1 MTVRTL
7 FATADLQEGWKAM
20 RAPVP
25 ALLLGLIVLGLVFH
39 EEIAAAVFIW
49 YESTAYSHCYF
60 IIPIAAYL
68 AWDRRHSLASVP
80 IVPLPWA
87 ALLALPLGAAW
98 LVAERLGIME
108 GRQLVAMTLVEVLFL
123 TVLGWRMCW
132 ALAAPL
138 LYLYFL
144 VPFGAFV
151 TPKLQDFTTGFINGG
166 LDFLEI
172 PYNSDGYT
180 IEIPEGR
187 FYVAEA
193 CAGLRF
199 LIASIAFGTLYAC
212 LMYRSFLRRA
222 LFMLA
227 SIIIP
232 IIANGFRALG
242 IVVLGHLLGSAQAA
256 AADHI
261 LYGWLFFSIVI
272 LLLILA
278 GLPFREDVRAKE
290 AAEAEPYAGPP
301 PASPAPRRLLF
312 AAVLAA
318 AFAVIGPATSAWLDR
333 SAQPA
338 SAIPAP
344 VFTAVAG
351 CHPMSA
357 GASAAAPDVAVQRF
371 ACATGQLTVTVQA
384 FPPRSNPARVIT
396 AERWATGEF
405 DGGDETVV
413 SNLQVPGIEPDNWRL
428 VLTTEP
434 PRVTVAA
441 LWIDGKPATGGLAGR
456 LAMARDSLAGSAYA
470 PMLVTV
476 SMQFPRT
483 QMSSNDAQSAQR
495 LIRAFLTAQGKFSEQ
510 ISQLAMAAA
519 R

>member
-7 FATADLQEGWKAM
+7 FAAAELQEGWKVM

-25 ALLLGLIVLGLVFH
+25 ALLLGLAVLGLVFH

-49 YESTAYSHCYF
+49 YDSTAYSHCF
-60 IIPIAAYL
+60 FVIPIAAYL
-68 AWDRRHSLASVP
+68 AWDRRHSLASVT
-80 IVPLPWA
+80 IEPLPWA

-108 GRQLVAMTLVEVLFL
+108 GRQLVALTLLQVLFL
-123 TVLGWRMCW
+123 TVLGWRMWW

-151 TPKLQDFTTGFINGG
+151 TPKLQDFTTGFINQG

-172 PYNSDGYT
+172 PYASDGYT

-199 LIASIAFGTLYAC
+199 LIASIAFGALYAC

-227 SIIIP
+227 SVIIP

-261 LYGWLFFSIVI
+261 LYGWVFFSIVI

-278 GLPFREDVRAKE
+278 GLPFREDMQAK
-290 AAEAEPYAGPP
+290 AAELPHTGQP
-301 PASPAPRRLLF
+301 PASPGMRRLLF
-312 AAVLAA
+312 AAALTAI
-318 AFAVIGPATSAWLDR
+318 FACIGPLTSAWLDR
-333 SAQPA
+333 SAQAA
-338 SAIPAP
+338 SLMPAP
-344 VFTAVAG
+344 VFAAG
-351 CHPMSA
+351 GGCRPASP
-357 GASAAAPDVAVQRF
+357 GAFVTPPDVAVQRF
-371 ACATGQLTVTVQA
+371 ICPTGQLTATVQA
-384 FPPRSNPARVIT
+384 FPPRSNPASVLATQRQ
-396 AERWATGEF
+396 ATGESSGN
-405 DGGDETVV
+405 DDTVV
-413 SNLQVPGIEPDNWRL
+413 SSLEVPGSEPASWHL
-428 VLTTEP
+428 VLTNEP
-434 PRVTVAA
+434 ARVTATA
-441 LWIDGKPATGGLAGR
+441 LWIDGKPATGGLSGR
-456 LAMARDSLAGSAYA
+456 IAMAHDSLAGSAYA

-476 SMQFPRT
+476 TMQFPRPQLT
-483 QMSSNDAQSAQR
+483 SSDQQYAQR
-495 LIRAFLTAQGKFSEQ
+495 VIRAFLVAQGKFSEQ

>member
-7 FATADLQEGWKAM
+7 FATAELQEGWKAV

-25 ALLLGLIVLGLVFH
+25 ALLLGLVVLGLVFH
-39 EEIAAAVFIW
+39 EEIAAAVFVW
-49 YESTAYSHCYF
+49 YDSTAYSHCYF
-60 IIPIAAYL
+60 VIPIAAYL
-68 AWDRRHSLASVP
+68 AWDRRQLLAAEP
-80 IVPLPWA
+80 IEPLPWA

-98 LVAERLGIME
+98 LMAERLGIME

-151 TPKLQDFTTGFINGG
+151 TPKLQDFTLNFINGG

-172 PYNSDGYT
+172 PYASDGYT

-199 LIASIAFGTLYAC
+199 LIASIAFGALYAC

-256 AADHI
+256 AADHV

-278 GLPFREDVRAKE
+278 GLPFREDVRAN
-290 AAEAEPYAGPP
+290 AAEPPAGAM
-301 PASPAPRRLLF
+301 PASPSTRRLLF
-312 AAVLAA
+312 AAVLSAI
-318 AFAVIGPATSAWLDR
+318 FATIGPATSAWLDR
-333 SAQPA
+333 LAPAVSAM
-338 SAIPAP
+338 PAP

-351 CHPMSA
+351 CRPMSA
-357 GASAAAPDVAVQRF
+357 GAFATAPDVAVQRF
-371 ACATGQLTVTVQA
+371 ACAMGQLTVTVQA

-396 AERWATGEF
+396 AQRRATGEIV
-405 DGGDETVV
+405 GSDETVV
-413 SNLQVPGIEPDNWRL
+413 SSLEVPGIEPSSWRL
-428 VLTTEP
+428 VLTAGP
-434 PRVTVAA
+434 ARVTAAA

-456 LAMARDSLAGSAYA
+456 LAMVRDSLAGSAYA

-476 SMQFPRT
+476 TMQFPRP
-483 QMSSNDAQSAQR
+483 QMYASEEQFAQR
-495 LIRAFLTAQGKFSEQ
+495 LIRTFLRAQGKLSEQ
-510 ISQLAMAAA
+510 ITQLAMAAA

>member
-7 FATADLQEGWKAM
+7 FATADLPESWKAL

-25 ALLLGLIVLGLVFH
+25 ALLLGLVVLGLVFH
-39 EEIAAAVFIW
+39 EEIASAVFIW
-49 YESTAYSHCYF
+49 YDSTAYSHCYF
-60 IIPIAAYL
+60 VIPIAAYL

-80 IVPLPWA
+80 IVALPWA

-144 VPFGAFV
+144 VPFGAFL
-151 TPKLQDFTTGFINGG
+151 TPRLQDFTTNFINGG
-166 LDFLEI
+166 LDFLQI
-172 PYNSDGYT
+172 PYATDGYT

-199 LIASIAFGTLYAC
+199 LIASIAFGALYAC

-227 SIIIP
+227 SVIIP

-278 GLPFREDVRAKE
+278 GLPFREDVRAKADE
-290 AAEAEPYAGPP
+290 EPYAGAVPAP
-301 PASPAPRRLLF
+301 PAMRGLLF
-312 AAVLAA
+312 AAALAA
-318 AFAVIGPATSAWLDR
+318 VFATIGPATSAWLDR
-333 SAQPA
+333 SA
-338 SAIPAP
+338 SAVVAMPRP
-344 VFTAVAG
+344 VFTAAAG
-351 CHPMSA
+351 CRPMSPEA
-357 GASAAAPDVAVQRF
+357 FATAPDVATQHF
-371 ACATGQLTVTVQA
+371 ACAAAQLTVTVQA

-396 AERWATGEF
+396 AQRQTTGEIG
-405 DGGDETVV
+405 GGDETVV
-413 SNLQVPGIEPDNWRL
+413 SNLEVPGIEPSNWRL
-428 VLTTEP
+428 VLTEAP
-434 PRVTVAA
+434 ARVTAAA
-441 LWIDGKPATGGLAGR
+441 LWIDGKPATGGLTGR
-456 LAMARDSLAGSAYA
+456 LAMARDSLVGSAYA

-476 SMQFPRT
+476 SMQFPRP
-483 QMSSNDAQSAQR
+483 QMFSSDEQFAQR
-495 LIRAFLTAQGKFSEQ
+495 LIRAFLTAQGKLSEQ
-510 ISQLAMAAA
+510 ITQLAMAAA

>member
-1 MTVRTL
+1 MTVRTM
-7 FATADLQEGWKAM
+7 FAAADLQEGWKVL

-25 ALLLGLIVLGLVFH
+25 ALLFGLVVLGLVFH
-39 EEIAAAVFIW
+39 EEIGAAVSVW
-49 YESTAYSHCYF
+49 YDSTAYSHCFF
-60 IIPIAAYL
+60 IVPIAAYL
-68 AWDRRHSLASVP
+68 AWDRRQLLASVP
-80 IVPLPWA
+80 IEPLPWA
-87 ALLALPLGAAW
+87 ALLALPLAAAW
-98 LVAERLGIME
+98 LIAERLGIME
-108 GRQLVAMTLVEVLFL
+108 GRQLVAMTLLEVLFL

-144 VPFGAFV
+144 VPFGAFL
-151 TPKLQDFTTGFINGG
+151 TPKLQDFTTGFINNG

-172 PYNSDGYT
+172 PYATDGYT

-212 LMYRSFLRRA
+212 LMYRSFARRA

-227 SIIIP
+227 SVIIP

-242 IVVLGHLLGSAQAA
+242 IVLLGHLLGSAQAA

-261 LYGWLFFSIVI
+261 LYGWIFFSIII

-290 AAEAEPYAGPP
+290 AAEAEPYAGPA
-301 PASPAPRRLLF
+301 PAAPATRRLLF
-312 AAVLAA
+312 AAALAA
-318 AFAVIGPATSAWLDR
+318 IFACVGPATSAWLDR
-333 SAQPA
+333 SAQAA
-338 SAIPAP
+338 SAMPAP

-351 CHPMSA
+351 CRPMAA
-357 GASAAAPDVAVQRF
+357 GAFAATADVAVQRF

-396 AERWATGEF
+396 AERRATGEL
-405 DGGDETVV
+405 GGDDETVV
-413 SNLQVPGIEPDNWRL
+413 TSMQVPGIEPDNWRL
-428 VLTTEP
+428 VLTSEP
-434 PRVTVAA
+434 ARVTAAA
-441 LWIDGKPATGGLAGR
+441 LWVDGKPATGGLTGR
-456 LAMARDSLAGSAYA
+456 LAMARNSLAGSAYA
-470 PMLVTV
+470 PMLVSV
-476 SMQFPRT
+476 AMQFPRA
-483 QMSSNDAQSAQR
+483 QLSSSDEQFAQR
-495 LIRAFLTAQGKFSEQ
+495 LIRTFLTAQGKFSEQ

>member
-7 FATADLQEGWKAM
+7 FATADLPESWKAL

-25 ALLLGLIVLGLVFH
+25 ALLLGLVVLGLVFH
-39 EEIAAAVFIW
+39 EEIASAVFIW
-49 YESTAYSHCYF
+49 YDSTAYSHCYF
-60 IIPIAAYL
+60 VIPIAAYL

-80 IVPLPWA
+80 IVALPWA

-144 VPFGAFV
+144 VPFGAFL
-151 TPKLQDFTTGFINGG
+151 TPRLQDFTTNFINGG
-166 LDFLEI
+166 LDFLQI
-172 PYNSDGYT
+172 PYATDGYT

-199 LIASIAFGTLYAC
+199 LIASIAFGALYAC

-227 SIIIP
+227 SVIIP

-278 GLPFREDVRAKE
+278 GLPFREDMQAAAVE
-290 AAEAEPYAGPP
+290 AYAGPP

-318 AFAVIGPATSAWLDR
+318 VLASVGPAASAWLDR
-333 SAQPA
+333 SAKEVA
-338 SAIPAP
+338 ALPAP
-344 VFTAVAG
+344 VFTTIPG
-351 CHPMSA
+351 CRPLPA
-357 GASAAAPDVAVQRF
+357 EGLATTPDVAVRRF
-371 ACATGQLTVTVQA
+371 ACGAEQLTVTVQA

-396 AERWATGEF
+396 AQRHATGEME
-405 DGGDETVV
+405 GGDETVV
-413 SNLQVPGIEPDNWRL
+413 SSLQVPGIEPENWRL
-428 VLTTEP
+428 VLIPEP
-434 PRVTVAA
+434 ARVTVAA
-441 LWIDGKPATGGLAGR
+441 LWIDGRPATGGLAGR
-456 LAMARDSLAGSAYA
+456 LAMARDSLVGSAYA

-476 SMQFPRT
+476 SMQFPRP
-483 QMSSNDAQSAQR
+483 QMFSSDEQFAQR
-495 LIRAFLTAQGKFSEQ
+495 LIRAFLTAQGKLSEQ
-510 ISQLAMAAA
+510 ITQLAMAAA

>member
-7 FATADLQEGWKAM
+7 FATDLQEGWKVM

-25 ALLLGLIVLGLVFH
+25 ALLLGLVVLGLVFH
-39 EEIAAAVFIW
+39 EEIASAVFIW
-49 YESTAYSHCYF
+49 YDSTAYSHCF
-60 IIPIAAYL
+60 FVLPIAAYL
-68 AWDRRHSLASVP
+68 AWDRRHSLAAVP
-80 IVPLPWA
+80 IEPLPLA
-87 ALLALPLGAAW
+87 ALLALPLGAVW

-108 GRQLVAMTLVEVLFL
+108 GRQLVAMTLLQVLFL
-123 TVLGWRMCW
+123 TVLGRRMYW

-144 VPFGAFV
+144 VPFGAFL
-151 TPKLQDFTTGFINGG
+151 TPRLQDFTTGFVNNG
-166 LDFLEI
+166 LDFLQI
-172 PYNSDGYT
+172 PYNSDGFL

-199 LIASIAFGTLYAC
+199 LIASIAFGALYAC
-212 LMYRSFLRRA
+212 LMYRSFWRRA
-222 LFMLA
+222 LFMVA
-227 SIIIP
+227 SVIIP

-242 IVVLGHLLGSAQAA
+242 IVVLGHILGSAQAA

-278 GLPFREDVRAKE
+278 GLPFREDVRAKADE
-290 AAEAEPYAGPP
+290 KLYAGPP
-301 PASPAPRRLLF
+301 PASPDMRRLLF
-312 AAVLAA
+312 AAALAA
-318 AFAVIGPATSAWLDR
+318 VFATIGPFTSAWLDR
-333 SAQPA
+333 SAKAA

-344 VFTAVAG
+344 VFTTLAG
-351 CHPMSA
+351 CRPMSL
-357 GASAAAPDVAVQRF
+357 AAFATAPDVATQRF
-371 ACATGQLTVTVQA
+371 VCPVGELTATVQA

-396 AERWATGEF
+396 AQRLATGEA
-405 DGGDETVV
+405 GGNDDTVV
-413 SNLQVPGIEPDNWRL
+413 SSLQVPGMEPANWHL
-428 VLTTEP
+428 VLTSEP
-434 PRVTVAA
+434 ARVTATA

-456 LAMARDSLAGSAYA
+456 LAMARDSLAGSTYA

-476 SMQFPRT
+476 TMQLPRQ
-483 QMSSNDAQSAQR
+483 QMSSNDEQFAQR
-495 LIRAFLTAQGKFSEQ
+495 VIRAFLAAQGKFSEQ
-510 ISQLAMAAA
+510 ITQLAMAAA

>member
-1 MTVRTL
+1 MTVRTM
-7 FATADLQEGWKAM
+7 FATADLQEGWKAI
-20 RAPVP
+20 RTPIP
-25 ALLLGLIVLGLVFH
+25 ALLLGLVVLGLVFH
-39 EEIAAAVFIW
+39 EEIASAVFIW
-49 YESTAYSHCYF
+49 YDSTAYSHCF
-60 IIPIAAYL
+60 FVIPIAAYL
-68 AWDRRHSLASVP
+68 AWDRRHLLASVP
-80 IVPLPWA
+80 IEPLPWA
-87 ALLALPLGAAW
+87 ALLALPLAAAW

-108 GRQLVAMTLVEVLFL
+108 GRQLVAMTLLQVLFL
-123 TVLGWRMCW
+123 TVLGRRMWW

-144 VPFGAFV
+144 VPFGAFL
-151 TPKLQDFTTGFINGG
+151 TPKLQDFTASFINGG

-172 PYNSDGYT
+172 PYASDGYT

-199 LIASIAFGTLYAC
+199 LIASIAFGALYSC
-212 LMYRSFLRRA
+212 LMYRSFTRRA

-227 SIIIP
+227 SVIIP

-278 GLPFREDVRAKE
+278 GLPFREDTRANE
-290 AAEAEPYAGPP
+290 TAEPYAGLA
-301 PASPAPRRLLF
+301 PATPGTRRLLF

-318 AFAVIGPATSAWLDR
+318 VFACIGPATSAWLDR
-333 SAQPA
+333 STRAV
-338 SAIPAP
+338 SAMPAP
-344 VFTAVAG
+344 VFTAIPG
-351 CHPMSA
+351 CRPTSL
-357 GASAAAPDVAVQRF
+357 GNFAATPDTAVQQF
-371 ACATGQLTVTVQA
+371 ACSTWQLTVTVQA

-396 AERWATGEF
+396 AQRLATGEA
-405 DGGDETVV
+405 GGYDETVV
-413 SNLQVPGIEPDNWRL
+413 SSLQVPGIQPGNWRL
-428 VLTTEP
+428 VLTGEP
-434 PRVTVAA
+434 ARVTATA
-441 LWIDGKPATGGLAGR
+441 LWVDGKPAAGGLAGR
-456 LAMARDSLAGSAYA
+456 LTMARNSLAGSAYA

-476 SMQFPRT
+476 AMQFPRPQLT
-483 QMSSNDAQSAQR
+483 SSDEQYAQR
-495 LIRAFLTAQGKFSEQ
+495 LIRAFLAAQGKLSDQ
-510 ISQLAMAAA
+510 MTQLAVAAA